1 MTLTDC
7 PTNYDPV
14 SFYLMCAYTY
24 YVEDESIVPDY
35 QFDELATW
43 LLENYD
49 TLEHQ
54 HKELISKDEMIK
66 KIKPDIILL
75 GNDWKNKKIIGK
87 DFAKKIVFFKRITK
101 YSTTKIINKI
111 EKN

>member
-54 HKELISKDEMIK
+54 HKELIPKDDLQAGTYLGEYPLMVKGAVNYYRRYILGMTT
-66 KIKPDIILL
+66 IQGII
-75 GNDWKNKKIIGK
+75 
-87 DFAKKIVFFKRITK
+87 
-101 YSTTKIINKI
+101 
-111 EKN
+111 E